1 MDEREAAEREEIGG
15 GETNGDWLGFHP
27 GHWFCFAAGMGKRSE
42 TPTRGKWA
50 HHAGTVVAFIIGTL

>member
-27 GHWFCFAAGMGKRSE
+27 GHWFYFAAGMGKRSE
-42 TPTRGKWA
+42 TPTSLFRPLSCGA
-50 HHAGTVVAFIIGTL
+50 VGH